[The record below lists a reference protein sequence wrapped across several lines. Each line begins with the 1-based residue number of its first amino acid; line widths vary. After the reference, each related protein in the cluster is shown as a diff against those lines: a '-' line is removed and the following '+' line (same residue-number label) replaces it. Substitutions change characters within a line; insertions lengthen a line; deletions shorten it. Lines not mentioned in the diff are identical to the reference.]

1 MPGIRRRPLVD
12 GQGNGRSTIPLGPIN
27 IAAIGDVS
35 RAEVANMS
43 RAARASSRLLVTVV
57 LGAVAAMGAGGCVLV
72 PAPYPVA
79 GYGPPV
85 VVAPRPVVV
94 APGPY
99 YRYGHGGY
107 HRWR

>member
-1 MPGIRRRPLVD
+1 
-12 GQGNGRSTIPLGPIN
+12 
-27 IAAIGDVS
+27 
-35 RAEVANMS
+35 MS
-43 RAARASSRLLVTVV
+43 GVPSASSRLLVTVV
-57 LGAVAAMGAGGCVLV
+57 LAAVVVMGAAGCVLV